1 MIRRLLRHPFPLIF
15 AVALAAHGLLL
26 LNDGLYYDS
35 WMLDTHMQ
43 NGRYDLI
50 YGWLNDHSRPF
61 TGLYYLITGYLFVSP
76 FWHKLS
82 IFIYLLINTVII
94 YDLGRHLR
102 LSHPESLLISLFSLI
117 YPTYQA
123 YVEHGANS
131 QIANLNQFLVGAWFV
146 LCTRGWSSFGH
157 RIALALGWV
166 FLFISFSTESLMTF
180 YLGFILLLLVQQW
193 QANGNS
199 EKQTFIWGLKYRWA
213 FILLP
218 FIYVILIRVI
228 LFPPRALYVEYTA
241 PKVENLLIPVY
252 WVTYYRNV
260 FIYTFTWSLT
270 ILSGIGSIVA
280 IVLLYPWLSLAMM
293 DNPISAKMNAV
304 KRAITLMLFGLLL
317 LALGSVPYIAG
328 GRLLTAHG
336 YDSRYALLVGVSMA
350 IVLTGLL
357 TFIGCYLTRYHEII
371 TLITSL
377 VIVAFIAANIDSYLG
392 WQARWVRDRSWML
405 NLQSIKVAQTVS
417 VFELDDQ
424 WLPLENERIGWYL
437 PMDRRL
443 DLNAMVQRTL
453 KSDKYP
459 IVDPVQAGYND
470 FYKEAFFVSRYDPA
484 GCRAKLTI
492 QRAAAAAQMGQFGIA
507 RRYWYYRFFVP
518 TGMDAFLRGLTQ
530 VTVTPMNDPKAT
542 ACKS

>member
-1 MIRRLLRHPFPLIF
+1 MISRLLRHPFTFIF
-15 AVALAAHGLLL
+15 VVAFMAHGLLL

-35 WMLDTHMQ
+35 WMLDTHLQ

-61 TGLYYLITGYLFVSP
+61 TGLYYLMTGYLFATP

-82 IFIYLLINTVII
+82 IFIYLLINTVVI
-94 YDLGRHLR
+94 YDIGQHLR
-102 LSHPESLLISLFSLI
+102 LSHRESLLISLFSLI

-131 QIANLNQFLVGAWFV
+131 QIANLNQFLLGAWCV
-146 LCTRGWSSFGH
+146 LCVRNHSPLTQ
-157 RIALALGWV
+157 RIALILGWG
-166 FLFISFSTESLMTF
+166 FLFVSFSTESLITF
-180 YLGFILLLLVQQW
+180 YLGFVLLLLIQQW

-199 EKQTFIWGLKYRWA
+199 TKQAIDWVIKYRLA
-213 FILLP
+213 FVLLP
-218 FIYVILIRVI
+218 LIYILVIRVI
-228 LFPPRALYVEYTA
+228 LFPPRELYVEYTA
-241 PKVENLLIPVY
+241 PKIENLLVPVY
-252 WVTYYRNV
+252 WLTYYRNV
-260 FIYTFTWSLT
+260 FVYAFTWSLT
-270 ILSGIGSIVA
+270 ILSGMGSIMA
-280 IVLLYPWLSLAMM
+280 IVFVYPWLSFATTS
-293 DNPISAKMNAV
+293 NATSAKISTQRGIAF
-304 KRAITLMLFGLLL
+304 ILFGLLL

-328 GRLLTAHG
+328 GRLLMAHG

-357 TFIGCYLTRYHEII
+357 SVISHYLTHYNEII
-371 TLITSL
+371 ILVTSL
-377 VIVAFIAANIDSYLG
+377 VIVAFIAANIDSYIG
-392 WQARWVRDRSWML
+392 WQAKWVRDRSWMI
-405 NLQSIKVAQTVS
+405 NLQPITTAQAVS

-470 FYKEAFFVSRYDPA
+470 FYKEAFFVSRYNPA

-507 RRYWYYRFFVP
+507 RRYWYYRFFAP
-518 TGMDAFLRGLTQ
+518 TGMDTFLRGLTL

-542 ACKS
+542 ACRN